1 MYVHGDIQKKIKFSQ
16 LKCFYSDSLLNY
28 FSQYGEV
35 IDCVVMK
42 NQQTGKSR
50 GFGFVTFNDAQ
61 CVDTVLSA
69 APHSID
75 GRQVPKD
82 IIYSYV

>member
-1 MYVHGDIQKKIKFSQ
+1 MYVHGDIQQKIKFSQ

>member
-1 MYVHGDIQKKIKFSQ
+1 
-16 LKCFYSDSLLNY
+16 
-28 FSQYGEV
+28 
-35 IDCVVMK
+35 MK

-69 APHSID
+69 APHTID
-75 GRQVPKD
+75 GRQVHIKTLLYRPT
-82 IIYSYV
+82 